1 MTVHQPPQ
9 KQTASPDTKTRC
21 VRVRPTSRFFPSL
34 ALAAGSPGTNG
45 TEVICKGDEFDKEAN
60 MNRTLVGIILFAAGA
75 ATTPAFADFYIV
87 QDASTHRCRIVEE
100 RPAPSVGVVVGSPFG
115 ARVEAESHMRTV
127 EVCREGTTGSGDD
140 VTIERRERVR

>member
-1 MTVHQPPQ
+1 M
-9 KQTASPDTKTRC
+9 
-21 VRVRPTSRFFPSL
+21 RPRPAYEPFFPSL

-45 TEVICKGDEFDKEAN
+45 TEVICKGDESDKEAN

-100 RPAPSVGVVVGSPFG
+100 RPAPSVGVVVGIHSGPGWKLRVTCGPLKCAVKAQPAAVTMSRLRG
-115 ARVEAESHMRTV
+115 ASEYVDRYLLH
-127 EVCREGTTGSGDD
+127 
-140 VTIERRERVR
+140 